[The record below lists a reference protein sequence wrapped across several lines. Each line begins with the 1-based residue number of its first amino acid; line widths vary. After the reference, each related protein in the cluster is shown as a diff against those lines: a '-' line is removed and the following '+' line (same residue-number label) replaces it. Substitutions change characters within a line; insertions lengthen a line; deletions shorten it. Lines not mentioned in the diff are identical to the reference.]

1 MPEPTTPQLSVVIP
15 VWNGEH
21 SLGRLLPRL
30 NSVLESVVGPSAEVV
45 VAVPKDDPVADLV
58 EREGGRV
65 ANFDFPGYG
74 HALNAGLSAAR
85 GRWVVTMDAD
95 FSHHPEFIRTLW
107 LRRREADVLIASRYV
122 SGAVSEMSVSRK
134 LASRVLNRVYRTTL
148 ALPYRDLSSGFRM
161 YRRRVLEDIGPVS
174 QEGLGALQELLVK
187 AFSQGWT
194 IREVPLFYHQSR
206 GWAP

>member
-30 NSVLESVVGPSAEVV
+30 NSVLESVVGPPAEVV

-74 HALNAGLSAAR
+74 HGLNAGLSAAR
-85 GRWVVTMDAD
+85 GRWVVNMEAD
-95 FSHHPEFIRTLW
+95 FSHHPEIIRTPW
-107 LRRREADVLIASRYV
+107 VGATEAD
-122 SGAVSEMSVSRK
+122 
-134 LASRVLNRVYRTTL
+134 
-148 ALPYRDLSSGFRM
+148 DLSARTS
-161 YRRRVLEDIGPVS
+161 
-174 QEGLGALQELLVK
+174 A
-187 AFSQGWT
+187 
-194 IREVPLFYHQSR
+194 
-206 GWAP
+206 WATCARSVDSSPSAMR

>member
-107 LRRREADVLIASRYV
+107 LRRREADILIASRYV
-122 SGAVSEMSVSRK
+122 AGAYAAMPLSRRI
-134 LASRVLNRVYRTTL
+134 ASRALNRVYRTAL
-148 ALPYRDLSSGFRM
+148 ALPYHDLSSAFRM
-161 YRRRVLEDIGPVS
+161 YSRQVVDDIGS
-174 QEGLGALQELLVK
+174 IK
-187 AFSQGWT
+187 AP
-194 IREVPLFYHQSR
+194 R
-206 GWAP
+206 